1 MPQRPNMFY
10 QYRNPAIGM
19 GFNGLAAAM
28 FPDAADPRMQ
38 SGAVENMAQAR
49 AADALAGYRG
59 EQTRGERFAND
70 VRATQPTSIA
80 ELLLG
85 GGQLQDDPIRVNPD
99 YQPAQTTDFANIL
112 TNPKAVQQGVS
123 SPFMPNRTAND
134 KLAEAIMW
142 AANNKIPLD
151 QMLKAAGISGYT
163 QRAAGADPQSALG
176 FAPFVGVNPNTQTSL
191 SPDAQSKISAR
202 DAAEELVK
210 QGTINQT
217 NLTREE
223 MQQKGAGERNEATNR
238 TNITREGMQQ
248 SGANARNKYSV
259 DNRSVSV
266 GNNTDVII
274 TPAQGKALGLQPDEN
289 GQYILRGR
297 ATVGTGQDQ
306 KAGSLG
312 GEDVAGRER
321 TTKSGG
327 TTKGPSSIP
336 NPASKRMEAKITEAL
351 KADGLTADANT
362 LAGLMS
368 AAGTEWQ
375 TSKNPDAAADTI
387 IQRLRAGEAVNG
399 VQVDKANRTIM
410 GVSIPGTERK
420 SINRAPG
427 QPATPANDPL
437 AAARDAIARGA
448 PRDAVIKRL
457 KDNGIDPKGL

>member
-38 SGAVENMAQAR
+38 SAAVENMAQAR

-176 FAPFVGVNPNTQTSL
+176 FAPFVGVSPNTQTSL
-191 SPDAQSKISAR
+191 SSAAQSQISAR
-202 DAAEELVK
+202 DAAEDLVK

-248 SGANARNKYSV
+248 AGANARNKYSTL
-259 DNRSVSV
+259 NRPVSV
-266 GNNTDVII
+266 GTGTDVFL
-274 TPAQGKALGLQPDEN
+274 TPDMANALGVSTNQQGQRVLQGDTRVGAN
-289 GQYILRGR
+289 Q
-297 ATVGTGQDQ
+297 TVVPGT
-306 KAGSLG
+306 AGG
-312 GEDVAGRER
+312 DTIQGP
-321 TTKSGG
+321 TKTGSGSN
-327 TTKGPSSIP
+327 KGAKSVP

-375 TSKNPDAAADTI
+375 TSQNPDAAADNI

-427 QPATPANDPL
+427 QPAAPANDPL